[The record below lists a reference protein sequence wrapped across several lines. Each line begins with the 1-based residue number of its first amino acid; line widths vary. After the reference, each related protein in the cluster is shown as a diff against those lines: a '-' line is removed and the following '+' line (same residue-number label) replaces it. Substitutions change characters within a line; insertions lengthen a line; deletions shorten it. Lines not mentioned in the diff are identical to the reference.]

1 MSVRRRKGRL
11 QKAGFLGI
19 VTEYHDVGVQA
30 DLLEYRAG
38 RYCCAQVDFNVDM
51 LDLVADGRERTVE
64 QGEQARVSDGKV
76 ELGKINLPESTN
88 GKWQDPGSDQASR
101 SQPEGCSPVDE
112 DACPVVG
119 YDGEL
124 NAPEPELEAIAG
136 SSYIDT
142 SDDEHFNNEKGGNS
156 NRIPAVNVHPDDA
169 EFPSSVYRGPNTPTW
184 RPAQRSRSPQSP
196 AVDAQLECP
205 VSTYGG
211 EPNSRSEPDFESMAL
226 DPWSPYMCGSEDE
239 HSSNQT
245 DGNSNCITADVDKSE
260 EQVVNSLQSS
270 ANVHPDDAEFS
281 SSVYPG
287 PNTPTLRPAKR
298 LRSPR
303 SPAVDTQLECPGA
316 YGGEPNSRSKPDFGS
331 MAVDPGSPYMC
342 GSDNGHSSNHTNG
355 NSNGIAVDAPD
366 VRAVDAQPKDGKAS
380 LRVEPNTLPVRFAK
394 RARSKSPKS
403 PLRRLKDAMK
413 GKSEEGQQKTILEDN
428 VKDPPVTGRSRQNTR
443 RFIRSRRRMLW
454 TPDIKFIH
462 TRPKRKGE
470 RKDGPVVPSKNT
482 QKKRETRRYSIRIS
496 TESSSTIVE
505 YKSGVDTQIACGNTH
520 PHRHRLFPSPRQLD
534 TAGKIVQNPMQDFYY
549 GEPNIEG
556 GIIGVYGNFRVKEE
570 GLAYDV

>member
-1 MSVRRRKGRL
+1 MTTPGKRNYCPRICKAIIKPEKKEKKRWHPLCWLKVNSSYALPSDIRCLCEEGKEGCKKARVLGVRQTKTL
-11 QKAGFLGI
+11 PATKDAETQTI

-30 DLLEYRAG
+30 DLLEYRTG
-38 RYCCAQVDFNVDM
+38 RYCCAQVEFNVDM

-76 ELGKINLPESTN
+76 ELGEINLPESTN

-124 NAPEPELEAIAG
+124 NSPEPELEAIAG

-142 SDDEHFNNEKGGNS
+142 RKFKPHPS
-156 NRIPAVNVHPDDA
+156 RAVNVHPDDA

-245 DGNSNCITADVDKSE
+245 DGNSNCIAADVDKSE

-287 PNTPTLRPAKR
+287 PNTPSLRPAKR
-298 LRSPR
+298 LRSPQ

-316 YGGEPNSRSKPDFGS
+316 YGGEPNSRSKPDFES

-342 GSDNGHSSNHTNG
+342 GSDNDHSSNHTNG

-366 VRAVDAQPKDGKAS
+366 VRAVDAQPKAGKAS

-394 RARSKSPKS
+394 RARSKIPKS

-413 GKSEEGQQKTILEDN
+413 GKSEEGQQKTILKDN
-428 VKDPPVTGRSRQNTR
+428 VKNPPVTGRSRQNTR

-462 TRPKRKGE
+462 TRPKRKGV
-470 RKDGPVVPSKNT
+470 RKDGPVVQSKNT
-482 QKKRETRRYSIRIS
+482 QKRGKR
-496 TESSSTIVE
+496 
-505 YKSGVDTQIACGNTH
+505 GDTVFECKQ
-520 PHRHRLFPSPRQLD
+520 
-534 TAGKIVQNPMQDFYY
+534 
-549 GEPNIEG
+549 
-556 GIIGVYGNFRVKEE
+556 
-570 GLAYDV
+570 